1 MLFQTQ
7 KKESRQ
13 SFWYRSVFSNLPLY
27 RATGA
32 RLTFCSADFQ
42 EVHVKLTKNLLTRNY
57 VNTIFGGSMYSSV
70 DPIFMLMLMQILGK
84 NYVVWDKA
92 ATIRFVRPA
101 RKQLKARFL
110 LDDLLIEN
118 IKKQIAETKETDLEL
133 TLEYLDEEE
142 KVCAAFTKVLYIAD
156 KNFYTEK
163 RKQKG
168 QTAEYKTVI

>member
-1 MLFQTQ
+1 MLFATK
-7 KKESRQ
+7 KKESRK
-13 SFWYRSVFSNLPLY
+13 SFLYRFLFSNTPLY

-32 RLTFCSADFQ
+32 RVTFCSADFQ
-42 EVHVKLTKNLLTRNY
+42 EIHVKLTKNLLTRNY
-57 VNTIFGGSMYSSV
+57 VNTIFGGSIYSSI
-70 DPIFMLMLMQILGK
+70 DPIFMLMLMEILGK

-101 RKQLKARFL
+101 RQKLKARFL
-110 LDDLLIEN
+110 LDDTLIEN

-142 KVCAAFTKVLYIAD
+142 KICATFSKVLYIAD
-156 KNFYTEK
+156 KNFYAEK